1 MILANVC
8 GKKGNRSDEMLH
20 WCLLWWERIHL
31 HSSFVFM
38 KFNFA
43 YSMYLFSYSMIE
55 WYSHYSKEPL
65 DWKYEKFITKISKKK
80 KTIQNHCKLI
90 NEFHFKWKLFAKIL
104 IEILASVAE
113 RLTVKFDCCHYYCF
127 IKYTCHIRRE
137 LPLKK
142 KTFKRGD
149 IFTNNL
155 FVLLTILIT

>member
-1 MILANVC
+1 MYVEKRAIDRMKCFTDDCCDENVFIYTPVLFLWNLILLTACICSHIRWSNDIRITA
-8 GKKGNRSDEMLH
+8 RSH
-20 WCLLWWERIHL
+20 WIENMKNLLP
-31 HSSFVFM
+31 
-38 KFNFA
+38 KFQ
-43 YSMYLFSYSMIE
+43 
-55 WYSHYSKEPL
+55 
-65 DWKYEKFITKISKKK
+65 KK